1 MWPSVGGQMAHGI
14 YKGFVGSGGGG
25 GYRRE
30 G

>member
-14 YKGFVGSGGGG
+14 YKRFVAGGGEYRKG
-25 GYRRE
+25 G